1 MSNLQKYN
9 EVFINVF
16 DASESNFSEE
26 FSVRTVD
33 KWDSITHLS
42 LITEIED
49 AFDVMLDSDDILEFV
64 SHRLGKEILAK
75 YDVVVE

>member
-1 MSNLQKYN
+1 MSMLAKYN
-9 EVFINVF
+9 NVF
-16 DASESNFSEE
+16 MRIFEVSEKDFSSE

-49 AFDVMLDSDDILEFV
+49 EFDIMFESEDILEFV
-64 SHRLGKEILAK
+64 SYRLGKEILAK
-75 YDVVVE
+75 YDVIVK